1 MTIYVVHYAIYY
13 VVHYVLCSTL
23 EKTLMPGKIG
33 GKRRRGQ
40 KRVKWLDGITDT
52 TDMTLRKLQKIVK
65 NREAWILQCMGLQ
78 SQTWTTNVM
87 HLLNIVYQLSLQKA
101 FLPWNYY
108 NLLILS
114 ILKIVLFIC
123 VSNSYNFY
131 ILKDRN
137 QVFFSIIFQNQ
148 LVNSPSF
155 CTYFYFHLF
164 KFINKYKC
172 VCTPMH
178 LCF

>member
-52 TDMTLRKLQKIVK
+52 TDMNLRKLQKIVK

-131 ILKDRN
+131 ILKDTVHFWSCPRWRKTTSVWDRD
-137 QVFFSIIFQNQ
+137 QQGSVKCLS
-148 LVNSPSF
+148 
-155 CTYFYFHLF
+155 HF
-164 KFINKYKC
+164 KTKY
-172 VCTPMH
+172 
-178 LCF
+178 